1 MQLFLK
7 NTIILLILIFA
18 GCKKE
23 RDILSV
29 DPIQPIN
36 IKTNDT
42 AIIDFV
48 YEATGG
54 YKALNAFANNGE
66 IKIEKEPEK
75 GLTRGFLTLKY
86 IAPTQSCTDT
96 VNLTIQ
102 DQNNLQTSSNIIINV
117 IDIRDEVMGVY
128 DFRVLEITYNRTEND
143 DFIIITDYDS
153 LIYNF
158 TGKISKYQT
167 DKILIEYS
175 DQAPLLG
182 CSFNQYYGCSGDSLS
197 ECILNCPDT
206 AIDYLKYM
214 VTAKIVEE
222 ENLEIFNPQY
232 RIYGSGN
239 FEDNYSL
246 VYLQFEYPEKMY
258 GWEHII
264 RGKRVE

>member
-1 MQLFLK
+1 MQSFLK
-7 NTIILLILIFA
+7 SSIILLILILA

-23 RDILSV
+23 KDILSV
-29 DPIQPIN
+29 DPIHPIN
-36 IKTNDT
+36 VKTNDT
-42 AIIDFV
+42 AIIDV
-48 YEATGG
+48 AYEATGG

-75 GLTRGFLTLKY
+75 GLTRGFLTLEY
-86 IAPTQSCTDT
+86 IAPPQSCTDT
-96 VNLTIQ
+96 VNITLQ
-102 DQNNLQTSSNIIINV
+102 DQNNLLASSNIIVNI
-117 IDIRDEVMGVY
+117 IDIRDEMIGVY
-128 DFRVLEITYNRTEND
+128 DFKVLEITYNRSEND

-158 TGKISKYQT
+158 TGRISKYQT
-167 DKILIEYS
+167 DKVLIEYS
-175 DQAPLLG
+175 DQVPLLG
-182 CSFNQYYGCSGDSLS
+182 CSFNHSVCSGDSLS

-206 AIDYLKYM
+206 AIDYLKYL

-222 ENLEIFNPQY
+222 ENLKIFKTQY

-246 VYLQFEYPEKMY
+246 VELQFEYPEKMY